1 MSVARKMFLG
11 YAALLVLMG
20 GLLTFGSYWAVTHL
34 MTAVIHRTQETI
46 MDGAVAEL
54 AAMYTPERQWEQLKA
69 ADLSGLE
76 RNAGVLIRDSEG
88 RTVASFGDIGDMAL
102 ESFGVSRTLT
112 TSDGQSWT
120 LLYVNS
126 AIHVVAMLR
135 YGSRDMLVI
144 LLVLGL
150 VLLLAIGLPLTYWL
164 ARRLTTPI
172 RAMLPAIDQLGK
184 GDMEARVQIAT
195 KDEYAAVSA
204 ALNDMAAKLQQAEQ
218 WRKQMTADVA
228 HELRTPLTIV
238 TGQLDYWQQSMK
250 SIEPEQLL
258 PLQDELIRLQRLV
271 ADLQSLSKAEAG
283 QLALQL
289 TESDAGELLARLVE
303 KLAVE
308 AEEKEIELSLDV
320 EPPKLAVTIDYA
332 RMTQVLLNLIMNAIR
347 YTPRGGKVRVTA
359 AAEEAGICIR
369 IADNGIGIEPEHLP
383 YLFQRFYRTER
394 ARSRD
399 GGGSGLG
406 LAIAREFVRA
416 HRGSLEVES
425 EVGRGTTFT
434 LRLPY
439 GNVAEAQSGSVR
451 R

>member
-20 GLLTFGSYWAVTHL
+20 GLLTLGAYWTVNQL
-34 MTAVIHRTQETI
+34 MTAVVHRTQETI

-54 AAMYTPERQWEQLKA
+54 AAKYTARGDWEQLQG
-69 ADLSGLE
+69 ADLPGLE
-76 RNAGVLIRDSEG
+76 QNAGVLIRDSEG
-88 RTVASFGDIGDMAL
+88 NTVASFGDIDNWAL

-112 TSDGQSWT
+112 TSDGRSWT

-135 YGSRDMLVI
+135 YASRDMLII
-144 LLVLGL
+144 LLGLGL
-150 VLLLAIGLPLTYWL
+150 VLLLAIGLQLTYWL
-164 ARRLTTPI
+164 AKRLTTPI
-172 RAMLPAIDQLGK
+172 RAMLPAIDQWSK

-195 KDEYAAVSA
+195 KDEYAAVSG

-238 TGQLDYWQQSMK
+238 TGQLDYWQQSLK

-271 ADLQSLSKAEAG
+271 ADLQSLSKAETG

-289 TESDAGELLARLVE
+289 AESDVGELLARLLE
-303 KLAVE
+303 RLAVE
-308 AEEKEIELSLDV
+308 AEEKEIELSLNM
-320 EPPKLAVTIDYA
+320 ETPKLAVTIDYA

-359 AAEEAGICIR
+359 AAEETGICIR

-383 YLFQRFYRTER
+383 NLFQRFYRTER

-439 GNVAEAQSGSVR
+439 GNTADA
-451 R
+451 